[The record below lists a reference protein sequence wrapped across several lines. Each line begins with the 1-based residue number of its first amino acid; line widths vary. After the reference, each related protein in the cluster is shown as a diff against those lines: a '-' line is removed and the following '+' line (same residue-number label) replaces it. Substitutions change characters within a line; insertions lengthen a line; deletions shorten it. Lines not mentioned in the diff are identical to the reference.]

1 VDMKA
6 FKRSFKYICEKCGK
20 FSRIKRGYCK
30 ICGAHALR
38 KATKDDYKKVAERVM
53 IEQKEDIQ
61 VRAKMRG
68 MLLKTKE
75 ILQAL
80 VKNDAEYKK
89 LLERKKSGEFVEDL
103 ITKNRDNHEKLKKE
117 DKANS
122 EIAIKW
128 GRSEEGR
135 KMFAKMNM
143 WARMN
148 PNIARIFRIKREL
161 GLRLATLNG
170 KIQKNEQEYEKLL
183 ERKNKGE
190 YVDDLIKQN
199 RYTAEKLKQDK
210 SNCETAINK
219 LRTEKNSD
227 WKSKIKR

>member
-1 VDMKA
+1 MDMKA
-6 FKRSFKYICEKCGK
+6 FKRSYKYICEKCGK
-20 FSRIKRGYCK
+20 FSHIRRGYCI
-30 ICGAHALR
+30 ICGAQALR

-61 VRAKMRG
+61 VRAKMKG
-68 MLLKTKE
+68 MLLKMKG

-117 DKANS
+117 DKENS

-135 KMFAKMNM
+135 KMFAKMSM
-143 WARMN
+143 WASMN

-161 GLRLATLNG
+161 GLRLAALNG

-199 RYTAEKLKQDK
+199 RYSAENLKQSK
-210 SNCETAINK
+210 KNCENAINK
-219 LRTEKNSD
+219 LRTEKNSN
-227 WKSKIKR
+227 WKSKIGR